1 MDNQLIQNGI
11 IECMKNIGIFVDEA
25 GDFKIQEYIDDS
37 ITFLTFII
45 ELEQKFGIEIPDS
58 YLTMNELNTL
68 SDVRDLINITLSKC

>member
-25 GDFKIQEYIDDS
+25 GNFEIQEYINDS
-37 ITFLTFII
+37 ITFLTFIV
-45 ELEQKFGIEIPDS
+45 ELEQKFGIEIPDN

-68 SDVRDLINITLSKC
+68 ADVSELISVLR

>member
-25 GDFKIQEYIDDS
+25 GDFEIQEYIDDS

-45 ELEQKFGIEIPDS
+45 ELEQMFGIEIPDS